1 MHTNYDQLARLRIEE
16 HEADAQKSQ
25 LQRIARE
32 AARQQKT
39 AAGAPNDG
47 GLLSH
52 RRLIA
57 LPALVTIGAAAL
69 AILVR

>member
-16 HEADAQKSQ
+16 HEVYAQKSQ

-32 AARQQKT
+32 AARQQK
-39 AAGAPNDG
+39 AAGASNESR
-47 GLLSH
+47 LRSH
-52 RRLIA
+52 RRIA
-57 LPALVTIGAAAL
+57 IPALVTIGSAAL